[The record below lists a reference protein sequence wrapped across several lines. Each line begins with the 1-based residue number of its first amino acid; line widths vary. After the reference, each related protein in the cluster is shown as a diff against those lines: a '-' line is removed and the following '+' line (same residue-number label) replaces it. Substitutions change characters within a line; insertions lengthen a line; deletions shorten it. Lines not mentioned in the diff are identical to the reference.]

1 MARAPAKK
9 EVEAG
14 GEQIHACLG
23 YGTSTSFGNLL
34 KTALGKCKDSCVV
47 EHWTGILKFQV
58 KPTLIKV
65 RDYVYTNRKE
75 MFTETGY
82 RLNWKKF

>member
-23 YGTSTSFGNLL
+23 YGTSTS
-34 KTALGKCKDSCVV
+34 
-47 EHWTGILKFQV
+47 QV
-58 KPTLIKV
+58 LATC
-65 RDYVYTNRKE
+65 
-75 MFTETGY
+75 
-82 RLNWKKF
+82 